1 MFDFRGANDE
11 QGSAGGE
18 IVTISSDAVPL
29 TIDVGLPIRL
39 NAATAWKVFQRIGVP
54 GVVSAQLVIPA
65 ARAAVRDAT
74 AEFDWRNAATV
85 SRNALAHG
93 IEKRFRKL
101 I

>member
-18 IVTISSDAVPL
+18 IVAISSDAVLL

-74 AEFDWRNAATV
+74 AEFDWPAISTDGLRSLAAQ
-85 SRNALAHG
+85 
-93 IEKRFRKL
+93 
-101 I
+101 